1 MADSINLRF
10 PLRPGSAG
18 AFATNAST
26 IDAVVDDLRILLL
39 SNHGERPIHG
49 DFGANLR
56 SIIFEPG
63 PAVLQ
68 KAEDLVLS
76 AIEKWMPF
84 VQVTN
89 IVVGDSTTDATLPP
103 NQLSIKLNFT
113 VGQIEGSLNQRI
125 RN

>member
-1 MADSINLRF
+1 MGINLTF

-18 AFATNAST
+18 AFATNDST
-26 IDAVVDDLRILLL
+26 IDAVVDDLKLLLL

-56 SIIFEPG
+56 SIVFDPG
-63 PAVLQ
+63 PGVLQ
-68 KAEDLVLS
+68 RAEDLVLS

-84 VQVTN
+84 VQVNT
-89 IVVGDSTTDATLPP
+89 IEVSDSTTDTTLQS
-103 NQLSIKLNFT
+103 NELRIKLNFT

>member
-1 MADSINLRF
+1 MAESINLAF
-10 PLRPGSAG
+10 PLRPGVAG
-18 AFATNAST
+18 AFETNKST
-26 IDAVVDDLRILLL
+26 IDAVVDDLKLLLL

-56 SIIFEPG
+56 VIIFEPG

-84 VQVTN
+84 VQVDSI
-89 IVVGDSTTDATLPP
+89 IVSDSTTDTTLKA
-103 NQLSIKLNFT
+103 NELRIRLNFT
-113 VGQIEGSLNQRI
+113 VGQIEGSLDQRI

>member
-1 MADSINLRF
+1 MSSINLTF
-10 PLRPGSAG
+10 PLRPGEAG
-18 AFATNAST
+18 AFETNKST
-26 IDAVVDDLRILLL
+26 IDAVVDDLKLLLL

-56 SIIFEPG
+56 TIIFEPG
-63 PAVLQ
+63 PNVLQ

-84 VQVTN
+84 IQVTN
-89 IVVGDSTTDATLPP
+89 IVVSDSTNNTTLQP
-103 NQLSIKLNFT
+103 NELNIKLNFT